1 LVQLVQNSN
10 TRVYNRPP
18 IFHINHEKVCPTSSI
33 LLLPFFELRGRH
45 PTAFRQDRRIAQDQ
59 LTTILPC
66 RDKTEFFIGIGGSF
80 YESARYGW
88 HRHAERPA
96 LR

>member
-1 LVQLVQNSN
+1 M
-10 TRVYNRPP
+10 
-18 IFHINHEKVCPTSSI
+18 HEKQAHKLNVI
-33 LLLPFFELRGRH
+33 IALIGLRGCIS
-45 PTAFRQDRRIAQDQ
+45 TALRQDRRIAQDQ

-88 HRHAERPA
+88 RSHTERSD